1 MQVQLGAVLADD
13 REAVTLILEG
23 DQVPGV
29 FLKQDAAELSG
40 TIERLAMVRANMA
53 PEVVRELDPGSRVL
67 PVADPI
73 WRGTMAPDGAA
84 TLAFRHPGYGWVVF
98 QLPPGETAT
107 VGKFLLTSAGP
118 TPNATPV

>member
-67 PVADPI
+67 PVSDPI
-73 WRGTMAPDGAA
+73 
-84 TLAFRHPGYGWVVF
+84 
-98 QLPPGETAT
+98 
-107 VGKFLLTSAGP
+107 
-118 TPNATPV
+118 